1 MTSDNDNLWSRRR
14 AIKTG
19 ATLGIAGLA
28 GCSQNGNGD
37 GGGGNG
43 DGGGGNG
50 DGGGGGSDDFPS
62 REVEVMVP
70 WGAGGATDVQYRGIK
85 SYFEDSLGVGTV
97 VDNRG
102 GAAGRQ
108 GMNYWYDQ
116 EANGYLVATQ
126 ANITSVLG
134 ELLFDTNYTMEDI
147 EAVGT
152 YSTQFFAWVSAPG
165 EFENFE
171 EIVQAGNAGDLSY
184 ATVGRGTTMDFTAVS
199 SLDTTGMDVGQ
210 LSHVPY
216 DTSAD
221 CATAAARGDVDIGC
235 TLLPSI
241 TGLLEDDTVEVN
253 LVIREDQS
261 PLAPDAQ
268 IISDVDYDIPLFS
281 LAIGMWA
288 PPGTPSE
295 RVSTLE
301 DALMAAT
308 ESSEYQSWAE
318 EQGTSILGLNA
329 QETRDQLDQIRELGG
344 RYTEIVDV

>member
-1 MTSDNDNLWSRRR
+1 MGDDGNHWWTRRR

-19 ATLGIAGLA
+19 AAVGVGGLA
-28 GCSQNGNGD
+28 GCSEGNGTDGNGD
-37 GGGGNG
+37 
-43 DGGGGNG
+43 DE
-50 DGGGGGSDDFPS
+50 FPS

-85 SYFEDSLGVGTV
+85 PYFEDTLGVGTV

-102 GAAGRQ
+102 GAGGRQ
-108 GMNYWYDQ
+108 GMNYFYDQ
-116 EANGYLVATQ
+116 DSDGYLVGTQ

-134 ELLFDTNYTMEDI
+134 ELLFDTNYTMEDV
-147 EAVGT
+147 EAIGT
-152 YSTQFFAWVSAPG
+152 YSTQFFAWVSEPG
-165 EFENFE
+165 AFENFE
-171 EIVQAGNAGDLSY
+171 EIVQAGESGDLSY

-199 SLDTTGMDVGQ
+199 SLDATGMDVGE

-221 CATAAARGDVDIGC
+221 CASAAARGDVDIGC

-253 LVIREDQS
+253 LVIRENED

-268 IISDVDYDIPLFS
+268 VLTDVEYDIPLFS

-288 PPGTPSE
+288 PPETPEE
-295 RVSTLE
+295 RISVLE
-301 DALMAAT
+301 DALLDAT
-308 ESSEYQSWAE
+308 EDPEYQSWAE
-318 EQGTSILGLNA
+318 EQGTSILGLDA